1 MTLSAVQSSIPV
13 SDDEDGEWDD
23 WGQCSNCQHR
33 GITGTFCPG
42 CEDTGFIHESVN
54 ERRVWQ
60 SRLRASAQ
68 NMREQMAANLRRL
81 RRVGKAGNELPKVG
95 QTCLVLRGD
104 ERKDIGQECVIT
116 KQSASRVHISFRDG
130 NGRQATRVKHPASL
144 VLLEDGLHVVQDER
158 GFVWIKRTE
167 TEKE

>member
-1 MTLSAVQSSIPV
+1 MTLLAVQSSIPV

-68 NMREQMAANLRRL
+68 NMRERMAANLRRL